1 MPPTATTNK
10 RTTVTQGVKLAA
22 EAIPGT
28 AATTGLKELTSLGMT
43 PTINP
48 TVTAY
53 KPMGQKYTTLTTLN
67 REDSTWKMDGHPT
80 FTEIVYALSSVLTEA
95 EITPPA
101 GTTSAASGARVMG
114 ADGTHWF
121 FKPSATDADAPV
133 SFTVYKGSI
142 AAAERATFWRVGD
155 FTLTYNRNDTTIAG
169 SATGRALEAGM
180 SMPGNEIQQVAVN
193 ATGGTFTLTYAGQT
207 TTPIAYNAAP
217 AVMLAALEALNNIPT
232 GAMRVTQTVAT
243 SPAFTYVIEFG
254 GTLGE
259 TNVAQITS
267 TATGL
272 TGGTSAAVVTT
283 VTGGAVVNPV
293 NLIPVQPTQVCIY
306 AFAAAQTSISL
317 TTNETAAFRLTDVME
332 VQLIISG
339 RYGPYYT
346 LDCTQSS
353 YAALIELAPTLQFAI
368 KMQADSVGLGYL
380 TQLRNGGTVY
390 FRVKASGDVIATVE
404 HYELTYDF
412 AGKITASSELADS
425 DGVVSVT
432 WTFDGVPTLINGGPL
447 EVVAVNNVTGL

>member
-10 RTTVTQGVKLAA
+10 RTTVTQGVKLAV

-28 AATTGLKELTSLGMT
+28 AASTGFKELTSLGMT
-43 PTINP
+43 PTIAP

-67 REDSTWKMDGHPT
+67 RENSTWAMDGRPT

-95 EITPPA
+95 EITAA
-101 GTTSAASGARVMG
+101 GATTSAASGARVMG

-121 FKPSATDADAPV
+121 FKPSAQDADSPV

-142 AAAERATFWRVGD
+142 AAAERSTFWRMGD
-155 FTLTYNRNDTTIAG
+155 FTLTYNRNDTTITGNAM
-169 SATGRALEAGM
+169 GRALEAGL

-207 TTPIAYNAAP
+207 TTALAFNATP
-217 AVMLAALEALNNIPT
+217 AVVLAALEALSNIPT
-232 GAMRVTQTVAT
+232 GALRVTQTVAV

-254 GTLGE
+254 GSLGE
-259 TNVAQITS
+259 TNVAQMTS

-272 TGGTSAAVVTT
+272 TGGTAAAVVTT

-306 AFAAAQTSISL
+306 AFATAQTSISL

-332 VQLIISG
+332 AVLTMTG
-339 RYGPYYT
+339 RYSPYYT

-353 YAALIELAPTLQFAI
+353 YSALVELAPVLQFKI
-368 KMQADSVGLGYL
+368 KMLADSVGLGYL

-390 FRVKASGDVIATVE
+390 FRVKASGDLISTVE

-412 AGKITASSELADS
+412 AGKITAASELADS
-425 DGVVSVT
+425 DGVVAVT